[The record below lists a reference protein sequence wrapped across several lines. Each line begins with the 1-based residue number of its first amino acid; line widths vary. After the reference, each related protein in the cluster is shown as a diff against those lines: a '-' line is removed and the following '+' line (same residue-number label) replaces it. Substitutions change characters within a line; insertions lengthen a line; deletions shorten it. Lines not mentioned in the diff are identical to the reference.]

1 MTRLLALIGAFLSN
15 TLGVVGGRKALT
27 GAALAALIALV
38 GGFEGLRTYAYRDPV
53 GIPTICFGETRG
65 VQMGDTATVEEC
77 KKMLGDRLL
86 EFAAGVD
93 KCLTVPAPDKPYM
106 AFVSLA
112 YNIGTGAFCKST
124 VVKRWNLKQYRA
136 SCEAILMWNK
146 AGGRVLPGL
155 VTRREAERKLCLEGV
170 PA

>member
-1 MTRLLALIGAFLSN
+1 MNRLAVLFLAFLGN

-27 GAALAALIALV
+27 GATLAALIALV

-77 KKMLGDRLL
+77 KAMLGDRLL
-86 EFAAGVD
+86 EFASGVD
-93 KCLTVPAPDKPYM
+93 RCLTVPAPDKPYM

-124 VVKRWNLKQYRA
+124 VVKRWNAKRFVE
-136 SCEAILMWNK
+136 SCDAILMWNK

-170 PA
+170 